1 MKRILLAGIGA
12 MVFGFSA
19 EAATISFIDEA
30 AGNERGLANSGDFI
44 NYGDV
49 TVTFSANETYH
60 PYFDDLSGGKPA
72 GLGVCKVLDGGDQ
85 CDPSN
90 DDNLG
95 IGESVTLELN
105 KASNL
110 YGFTF
115 HDDEHD
121 NLNSSLKTLTVA
133 VNDGAAVEYS
143 FQDLVAATLAGV
155 NKVTFGYGGTDPNAY
170 YLSILTADPVSE
182 VPLPAAAPLLLS
194 GLGLLGF
201 QSVRRRRKAA

>member
-1 MKRILLAGIGA
+1 

-105 KASNL
+105 KASNST
-110 YGFTF
+110 GSPSMMMNMTT
-115 HDDEHD
+115 
-121 NLNSSLKTLTVA
+121 STAALK
-133 VNDGAAVEYS
+133 
-143 FQDLVAATLAGV
+143 
-155 NKVTFGYGGTDPNAY
+155 
-170 YLSILTADPVSE
+170 
-182 VPLPAAAPLLLS
+182 
-194 GLGLLGF
+194 
-201 QSVRRRRKAA
+201 R